1 MKIYAK
7 IMLGIIGTGILF
19 SCSGKKEEGFKYSLD
34 EFADIEVLR
43 YQVPGWDDLTLRQKE
58 YVYDLGEAAKWG
70 RDIFWDQNCAYDI
83 QVRKVLEKI
92 LESYDGEKESDD
104 YKEFIVYAKRV
115 FFSSGIHHHY
125 GEQKILPGCSREYFG
140 GLMSAVGCGD
150 SLKGVLLPVIFDP
163 NILPTRRCQ
172 DASKDIV
179 AGSAVNFY
187 SGVTQKEA
195 EEFYRKMEDPK
206 DERPVS
212 YGLNSRLVKK
222 DGKLVEQVWKV
233 GGMYGPA
240 IAKIVEWLQKASD
253 VAENDAQRKII
264 AKLIDYYE
272 TGDLRKWDEY
282 NIAWLQDTVSQID
295 FVNGFVEDYED
306 PLNRKASWEAI
317 VDFKDRAASKRT
329 EIISGNAQW
338 FEQHSPVDPR
348 FRKEHVKGVSAKVI
362 NVACLAGD
370 EYPPTAIG
378 INLPNAD
385 WIRKEYGSKSVTI
398 ANITE
403 AYDLAAQEHPNS
415 ILNEFGWDGN
425 EKEQCKKYGT
435 ITDNLHTDL
444 HECLGHASG
453 QLMPGVSPGALKE
466 YSSTLEEARADLFAL
481 YFLADPKMVELG
493 LLESGEEYK
502 AEYMDYIRN
511 GMMTQLCRIGL
522 GDKVTEAHMQNR
534 KLIAEWCYEKGKDSN
549 VIERKRRDGKTYFV
563 IHDFN
568 ALRGLFGDLLAEIQR
583 IKSEGD
589 YEAGKNL
596 VLKYGV
602 DIDYDLHREVLGRYA
617 ALQLKPYKGF
627 VNPDIVP
634 VRNDK
639 GEVVDYKLQ
648 YCDDFLKQC
657 LEYGKDY
664 SAL

>member
-1 MKIYAK
+1 MKSYVK
-7 IMLGIIGTGILF
+7 VMLGLIGTGMLF
-19 SCSGKKEEGFKYSLD
+19 SCSGKKEENFKYSMD

-43 YQVPGWDDLTLRQKE
+43 YQVPGWDELTLKQKE
-58 YVYDLGEAAKWG
+58 YVYDLSEAAKWG
-70 RDIFWDQNCAYDI
+70 RDIFWDQNCSYNLQI
-83 QVRKVLEKI
+83 RKVLENI
-92 LESYDGEKESDD
+92 LENYSGDRSSAD
-104 YKEFIVYAKRV
+104 YQDFLVYAKRV

-125 GEQKILPGCSREYFG
+125 GEQKILPGCTKDYFG
-140 GLMSAVGCGD
+140 SLMGAAGCSD
-150 SLKGVLLPVIFDP
+150 SLKAALLPVIFDP
-163 NILPTRRCQ
+163 NILSKRRCQ
-172 DASKDIV
+172 DSGKDLV
-179 AGSAVNFY
+179 AESAGNFY
-187 SGVTQKEA
+187 EGVTQAEA
-195 EEFYRKMEDPK
+195 EKFYAGMEDPN
-206 DERPVS
+206 DPRPIS
-212 YGLNSRLVKK
+212 YGLNSKLVKRN
-222 DGKLVEQVWKV
+222 GKICEDVWKV
-233 GGMYGPA
+233 DGLYGPA
-240 IAKIVEWLQKASD
+240 IAKIVEWLQKASEA
-253 VAENDAQRKII
+253 AENDAQKAII
-264 AKLIDYYE
+264 AKLVDYYK

-282 NIAWLQDTVSQID
+282 NIAWLQDTVSQVD

-317 VDFKDRAASKRT
+317 VDFKDQAASKRT
-329 EIISGNAQW
+329 EIISENAQW
-338 FEQHSPVDPR
+338 FEENSPMDPR
-348 FRKEHVKGVSAKVI
+348 FRKKHVKGVSAKVI

-415 ILNEFGWDGN
+415 MLNEFGWDGN
-425 EKEQCKKYGT
+425 EKEQCRKYSA

-493 LLESGEEYK
+493 LLQSGEEYK

-511 GMMTQLCRIGL
+511 GMMTQLCRIEL
-522 GDKVTEAHMQNR
+522 GSKVTEAHMQNR
-534 KLIAEWCYEKGKDSN
+534 KLIAEWCYEKGRDAK
-549 VIERKRRDGKTYFV
+549 VIEKKVREGKTYFV
-563 IHDFN
+563 INDFN
-568 ALRGLFGDLLAEIQR
+568 ALRGLFGNLLSEIQR

-602 DIDYDLHREVLGRYA
+602 DIDSDLHKEVLARYS
-617 ALQLKPYKGF
+617 ALNLKPYKGF

-634 VRNDK
+634 VKNEA
-639 GEVVDYKLQ
+639 GEVIDYRLE
-648 YCDDFLKQC
+648 YCDDFIKQC
-657 LEYGKDY
+657 LEYGKEY